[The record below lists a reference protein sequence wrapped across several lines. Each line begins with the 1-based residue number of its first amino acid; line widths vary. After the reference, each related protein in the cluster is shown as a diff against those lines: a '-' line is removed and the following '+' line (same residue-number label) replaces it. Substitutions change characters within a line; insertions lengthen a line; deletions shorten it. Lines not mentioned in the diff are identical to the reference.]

1 MKRLLFLLL
10 AAPLLF
16 VACESTQT
24 STHDIAT
31 LTITSGE
38 TMQLSYEAATHTIT
52 YTLEGA
58 KEGARPNATCS
69 AGWVSNIS
77 VGEQINFDVSINEGE
92 ARNAVISI
100 SYNKVVKNV
109 VIRQLSASEAA
120 LKASQ
125 FGGLYYGSI
134 YSQGLGNYYV
144 HLSDNGFTDSG
155 YDKPNSKYYALDL
168 YGPLYEGTDGKITLP
183 VGTYMLNTDSKATIW
198 SIGYK
203 DSGYRE
209 TNEDGASYEPSTYD
223 NAKLV
228 VTEERA
234 TLTCTIEGSEHKVI
248 FEGTATIIDA
258 RN

>member
-1 MKRLLFLLL
+1 MKRFLYLLL
-10 AAPLLF
+10 ATPLLF
-16 VACESTQT
+16 AACEPANT
-24 STHDIAT
+24 SEEQNAT

-58 KEGARPNATCS
+58 KEGALPTATCS
-69 AGWVSNIS
+69 AKWVSNIS
-77 VGEQINFDVSINEGE
+77 VGEQINFEVSINEGE

-125 FGGLYYGSI
+125 FGGLYYGSF
-134 YSQGLGNYYV
+134 YSPGLGNYYV

-183 VGTYMLNTDSKATIW
+183 VGTYMLNTDSNATIW
-198 SIGYK
+198 SIGYEY
-203 DSGYRE
+203 SGYRE

-234 TLTCTIEGSEHKVI
+234 TLTCTIEGAEHKVI

>member
-16 VACESTQT
+16 VACESIQT
-24 STHDIAT
+24 STQDIVT

-38 TMQLSYEAATHTIT
+38 TMQLSHEAATHTIT

-183 VGTYMLNTDSKATIW
+183 VGTYMLNTDSIATIW

-234 TLTCTIEGSEHKVI
+234 TLTCTIEGSEHKVV